1 MTTTKI
7 TGCIGTTDASAELG
21 AEVWVD
27 NTLVIDIQHV
37 VSNTLFSHDIDDD
50 LPASHCLKILLK
62 NKKAEHTLID
72 DQGNITKD
80 ARITISDI
88 SFDDAKLGQVFIDQ
102 AVYTHDFNGTQDEIQ
117 DKFYGEMGCNGTV
130 TLEFE
135 SPLFIWLLEN
145 M

>member
-21 AEVWVD
+21 VEVWVN
-27 NTLVIDIQHV
+27 NTLVVDILHV
-37 VSNTLFSHDIDDD
+37 TENTAFSHDIDDD
-50 LPASHCLKILLK
+50 IPGVNCLKILLK
-62 NKKAEHTLID
+62 NKQTKHTVVD

-80 ARITISDI
+80 ARITVKDI
-88 SFDDAKLGQVFIDQ
+88 AFDEIDLGQVFIDQ
-102 AVYTHDFNGTQDEIQ
+102 AVYTHNFNGTQDEIQ
-117 DKFYGEMGCNGTV
+117 DRFYGEMGCNGTV

-135 SPLFIWLLEN
+135 SPVFIWLLEN